1 MSDRDEYI
9 KKIQSKLD
17 EWDSDIDEL
26 KDKLAAAS
34 ADAKIAIDDK
44 LKQLS
49 KQRDEISDKLEEL
62 EDAGEDVWEDIRDNI
77 ESGWK
82 RVTVE
87 FEDLV
92 KRFKS

>member
-82 RVTVE
+82 RVTAE

>member
-62 EDAGEDVWEDIRDNI
+62 D
-77 ESGWK
+77 
-82 RVTVE
+82 
-87 FEDLV
+87 
-92 KRFKS
+92 

>member
-26 KDKLAAAS
+26 KDKL
-34 ADAKIAIDDK
+34 
-44 LKQLS
+44 
-49 KQRDEISDKLEEL
+49 

-82 RVTVE
+82 RVTAE